1 LQGGGL
7 IINVYGLIISPYER
21 PKGALPVQQ
30 VIQMMDRA
38 YQKKGATHSFLEKAT
53 ELYAQGIDYQ
63 WPQHKARVHPAD
75 NWLLW
80 ALAWADPAFMK
91 LDLTNVENLF
101 TAYESLSWE
110 RALARGYGICSQN
123 SLGLADLLS
132 SRYGI
137 EADIIGLDGHVV
149 VEAQSLLLDPSVG
162 LTIPMNLQEAEKHE
176 DQSQKISQLYNQTF
190 PDKEYFLAYDITGQ
204 LVTKK
209 RLSELGQTYDT
220 AGNQRFDGVKGYR
233 PKIYYLERI
242 SEWLKWAIPITML
255 LVGLWVLLQ
264 TRRTFGG
271 SPA

>member
-1 LQGGGL
+1 
-7 IINVYGLIISPYER
+7 
-21 PKGALPVQQ
+21 
-30 VIQMMDRA
+30 MMDRA

-176 DQSQKISQLYNQTF
+176 DQSQKISQLRS
-190 PDKEYFLAYDITGQ
+190 EERRVG
-204 LVTKK
+204 KK
-209 RLSELGQTYDT
+209 
-220 AGNQRFDGVKGYR
+220 QR
-233 PKIYYLERI
+233 ER
-242 SEWLKWAIPITML
+242 T
-255 LVGLWVLLQ
+255 
-264 TRRTFGG
+264 
-271 SPA
+271 SPRHS